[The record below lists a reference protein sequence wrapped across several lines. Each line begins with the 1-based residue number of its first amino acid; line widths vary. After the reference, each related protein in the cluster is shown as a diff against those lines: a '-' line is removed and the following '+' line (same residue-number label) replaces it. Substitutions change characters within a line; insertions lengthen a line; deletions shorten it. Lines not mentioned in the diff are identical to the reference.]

1 MKRVLK
7 GILTIAIVISTF
19 ANGVNYTMAT
29 SDSSIIYPVS
39 EDAYI
44 RSGNNANK
52 NYNYENITQ
61 AHGDQYT
68 GKNYKVINTKYYP
81 DGSKIMSVMK
91 LRLPSLEEVTQNE
104 LDTVRPYYI
113 SFLLY

>member
-39 EDAYI
+39 ED
-44 RSGNNANK
+44 SNK
-52 NYNYENITQ
+52 TSPVPI
-61 AHGDQYT
+61 D
-68 GKNYKVINTKYYP
+68 
-81 DGSKIMSVMK
+81 DGLLFHVSDVSLQLTSSV
-91 LRLPSLEEVTQNE
+91 
-104 LDTVRPYYI
+104 
-113 SFLLY
+113 